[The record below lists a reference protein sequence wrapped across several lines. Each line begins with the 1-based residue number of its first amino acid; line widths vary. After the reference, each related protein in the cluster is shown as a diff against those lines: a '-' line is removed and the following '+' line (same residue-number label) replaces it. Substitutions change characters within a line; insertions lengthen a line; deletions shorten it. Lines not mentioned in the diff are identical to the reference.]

1 MLELY
6 YLKTGSRNVTKP
18 YNSGHM
24 SAGSSREVSVCSS
37 GEGGAIYVDRVAMV
51 VSFH

>member
-6 YLKTGSRNVTKP
+6 YLKTGGRNVAKP
-18 YNSGHM
+18 YYSGRM
-24 SAGSSREVSVCSS
+24 SAGSSRELSLCGS
-37 GEGGAIYVDRVAMV
+37 GERGAIYVDRVAMV